1 MPFALWFC
9 VDDRLCGK
17 EMAFSLPSETNVAVV
32 LCRSFLVDFRHI
44 FVNFFEFIQ
53 RS

>member
-1 MPFALWFC
+1 VWTIGFAAKKW
-9 VDDRLCGK
+9 RLVYRVK
-17 EMAFSLPSETNVAVV
+17 QMLQVVAVV